1 MKWFSRFTTI
11 LYITYRFGLTDLV
24 RHDPHCQRGVIKWLL
39 WLFPRSFASKNQSLP
54 ECVRLALEKL
64 GPVFVKFGQ
73 MLSTRRDLLPASYAD
88 ELAKLQDQV
97 PPFEGTLAR
106 EVIEKTF
113 KKPLEEIYFDFD
125 LTPVASASVAQV
137 HCAYLKDKDGSRGD
151 KVAVKVLRPNIKPII
166 EQDLA
171 LMRVIAGWVA
181 RLFVDGRRLRPLE
194 VVEEFDKHLHDELD
208 LMNEAASASQF
219 GRQFKDHKMLLI
231 PKVYFDYSG
240 RDVFTMQWMDG
251 MPVSDIER
259 LRQKNIDLK
268 KLAVTGVELFFT
280 QVFDTGFFHADMHP
294 GNILVT
300 DDGRYI
306 ALDFGIVG
314 GLTDF
319 DKRYLAINFL
329 AFFNHDY
336 HRVATAHIESGWVD
350 KNVRVNELE
359 AAIRT
364 VCEPIFDK
372 PLAQISFGIVL
383 MRLFEVSRRFN
394 VEVQPQL
401 VLLEKT
407 LLNIEGLGRQLDPEL
422 DLWATAKPF
431 LVRWTN
437 KQIGIKGFF
446 DNIKK
451 EVPDWVRDVPAF
463 PRKINQMFEQK
474 QQQENQWQQSY
485 LHLLTVQKRQNF
497 WLSVIAL
504 VLLAHMFWLVWS
516 RW

>member
-1 MKWFSRFTTI
+1 MKWLSRFSTI
-11 LYITYRFGLTDLV
+11 TFTVYRFGLTDLV
-24 RHDPHCQRGVIKWLL
+24 RHNLYCQRGVVKWLL
-39 WLFPRSFASKNQSLP
+39 WLFPRSFASKQTPLP
-54 ECVRLALEKL
+54 ERVRLALENL

-73 MLSTRRDLLPASYAD
+73 MLSTRRDLLPADYAD
-88 ELAKLQDQV
+88 ELAILQDQV
-97 PPFEGTLAR
+97 PPFDGALAQK
-106 EVIEKTF
+106 VIEKSF
-113 KKPLEEIYFDFD
+113 KKTLEEIYFDFD

-137 HCAYLKDKDGSRGD
+137 HSAYLKNPDGSRGE
-151 KVAVKVLRPNIKPII
+151 KVAVKVLRPDIKPII

-171 LMRVIAGWVA
+171 LMRVIARWVA
-181 RLFVDGRRLRPLE
+181 RLFADGRRLRPVE

-231 PKVYFDYSG
+231 PKVYFDFTS
-240 RDVFTMQWMDG
+240 REVFTMQWMDG
-251 MPVSDIER
+251 IPVSDIEQ
-259 LRQKNIDLK
+259 LKQKNIDLK

-300 DDGRYI
+300 GDGRYI

-350 KNVRVNELE
+350 QNVRVNELE

-372 PLAQISFGIVL
+372 PLAEISFGIVL

-394 VEVQPQL
+394 VQVQPQL

-437 KQIGIKGFF
+437 KQVGIRGFF
-446 DNIKK
+446 DNIKR
-451 EVPDWVRDVPAF
+451 EVPEWVRDVPTF
-463 PRKINQMFEQK
+463 PRKINQLFEQK
-474 QQQENQWQQSY
+474 QQQEVHWQQSY
-485 LHLLTVQKRQNF
+485 LHLLTVQKKQTF
-497 WLSVIAL
+497 WLSIIAL
-504 VLLAHMFWLVWS
+504 ILLVHIIWLIWS
-516 RW
+516 R

>member
-1 MKWFSRFTTI
+1 MKWFSRFSTI
-11 LYITYRFGLTDLV
+11 IFIVYRFGLTDLV
-24 RHDPHCQRGVIKWLL
+24 RHNPYCQRGMVKWLL
-39 WLFPRSFASKNQSLP
+39 RIFPRSFASKQTPLP
-54 ECVRLALEKL
+54 ERVRLALENL

-73 MLSTRRDLLPASYAD
+73 MLSTRRDLLPPSYAD
-88 ELAKLQDQV
+88 ELAILQDRV
-97 PPFEGTLAR
+97 PPFDGALAKKVV
-106 EVIEKTF
+106 EASF
-113 KKPLEEIYFDFD
+113 KKTLEEIYFEFD
-125 LTPVASASVAQV
+125 LAPVASASVAQV
-137 HCAYLKDKDGSRGD
+137 HCAYLKNPDGSRGE
-151 KVAVKVLRPNIKPII
+151 KVAVKVLRPNIKSVI

-171 LMRVIAGWVA
+171 LMRVIARWIA
-181 RLFVDGRRLRPLE
+181 RLFSDGRRLRPIE

-231 PKVYFDYSG
+231 PKVYFDYTS
-240 RDVFTMQWMDG
+240 REVFTMQWMDG
-251 MPVSDIER
+251 IPISDIEQ
-259 LRQKNIDLK
+259 LKQKNIDLK

-300 DDGRYI
+300 DDGCYI

-372 PLAQISFGIVL
+372 PLAQISFGLVL

-437 KQIGIKGFF
+437 KQVGIRGLF

-451 EVPDWVRDVPAF
+451 EVPEWVRDVPTF
-463 PRKINQMFEQK
+463 PRKINQLFEQK
-474 QQQENQWQQSY
+474 QQQEIQWQQSY
-485 LHLLTVQKRQNF
+485 LHLLTVQKKQTF

-504 VLLAHMFWLVWS
+504 ILLVHIIWLIWT
-516 RW
+516 R

>member
-1 MKWFSRFTTI
+1 MKWFTRFTAI
-11 LYITYRFGLTDLV
+11 LYIVYRFGLTDLV
-24 RHDPHCQRGVIKWLL
+24 RHNSYCQRGVVKWLL
-39 WLFPRSFASKNQSLP
+39 WLFPRSFTSKNTPLP
-54 ECVRLALEKL
+54 ERVRLALENL
-64 GPVFVKFGQ
+64 GPVFIKFGQ
-73 MLSTRRDLLPASYAD
+73 MLSTRRDLLPADYAD
-88 ELAKLQDQV
+88 ELAILQDKV
-97 PPFEGTLAR
+97 PPFDGALAR
-106 EVIEKTF
+106 QVIEKSF
-113 KKPLEEIYFDFD
+113 KKTLEEIYFDFD
-125 LTPVASASVAQV
+125 LIPVASASVAQV
-137 HCAYLKDKDGSRGD
+137 HSAYLKNSDGAQGE
-151 KVAVKVLRPNIKPII
+151 KVAVKVLRPNIKLVI

-171 LMRVIAGWVA
+171 LMRVIARWIA
-181 RLFVDGRRLRPLE
+181 RLFVDGRRLRPEE

-231 PKVYFDYSG
+231 PKVYFDYTS
-240 RDVFTMQWMDG
+240 REVFTMQWMDG
-251 MPVSDIER
+251 IPVSDIEQLKR
-259 LRQKNIDLK
+259 KNIDLK

-372 PLAQISFGIVL
+372 PLAEISFGLVL

-437 KQIGIKGFF
+437 KQVGIRGFF
-446 DNIKK
+446 DNIKR
-451 EVPDWVRDVPAF
+451 EMPEWVRDVPTF
-463 PRKINQMFEQK
+463 PRKINQLFEQK
-474 QQQENQWQQSY
+474 QQQETQWQQSY
-485 LHLLTVQKRQNF
+485 LHLLNVQKKQTF
-497 WLSVIAL
+497 WLGMIAL
-504 VLLAHMFWLVWS
+504 ILLVQIIWLIWN
-516 RW
+516 R